1 MNVILYTIAQQI
13 KNISILLSP
22 IIPDS
27 AQKVLRTMN
36 ITNEQIKLKNITNNG
51 LFNHD
56 KELKDLEIL
65 FTKIENDN

>member
-1 MNVILYTIAQQI
+1 MNVILYTITQQI

-22 IIPDS
+22 IMPNS
-27 AQKVLRTMN
+27 TEKVLSTLN
-36 ITNEQIKLKNITNNG
+36 ITKDQIKIENIINNN
-51 LFNHD
+51 LFDHD